1 MPPEYLDTD
10 DKQMELEFHLNF
22 VIQVL
27 GRILT
32 FVLTKVAIVI
42 ASMWRSRLGTN
53 TCAVKPVA
61 FRNQRCRC
69 QLVRSLGIGIP
80 CLEQLH
86 TWDSR

>member
-42 ASMWRSRLGTN
+42 ASMWRPRLGTN
-53 TCAVKPVA
+53 SEACRIP
-61 FRNQRCRC
+61 QRCRC